1 MKMEH
6 LSGLIAAPFT
16 AFHPNGELNCDMIA
30 RQADSLVADGVK
42 GAYIC
47 GTTGEGIS
55 CSVAERIAI
64 MEAWSAA
71 SRGRLKLIAHTGAL
85 ALGDVAVLGREAQRL
100 GFYATSVVPPC
111 YFKPGSVEALV
122 EFCAAAAAAAP
133 ELPFYYYHTM
143 NSGVNLPMAE
153 FLKKADGRIPN
164 LAGIKFN
171 HHNLYEYQNCRW
183 ACDGKYDV
191 IYGVDEFFAGALA
204 VGAECFIGST
214 YNYSAE
220 LYTAVWR
227 AFEAGDRAA
236 VIAGMHKICQ
246 GVDLLNQHGGLAAGK
261 AMMLVKGIECG
272 NPRLPFLPLPEE
284 ERQEIAAALRKILE
298 S

>member
-1 MKMEH
+1 
-6 LSGLIAAPFT
+6 
-16 AFHPNGELNCDMIA
+16 
-30 RQADSLVADGVK
+30 
-42 GAYIC
+42 
-47 GTTGEGIS
+47 
-55 CSVAERIAI
+55 
-64 MEAWSAA
+64 
-71 SRGRLKLIAHTGAL
+71 
-85 ALGDVAVLGREAQRL
+85 
-100 GFYATSVVPPC
+100 
-111 YFKPGSVEALV
+111 
-122 EFCAAAAAAAP
+122 
-133 ELPFYYYHTM
+133 M
-143 NSGVNLPMAE
+143 NSGVNLSMVE
-153 FLKKADGRIPN
+153 FLEKADGRIPN

-236 VIAGMHKICQ
+236 VLAGMHKICQ
-246 GVDLLNQHGGLAAGK
+246 GVDLLNRHGGLAAGK

-272 NPRLPFLPLPEE
+272 NPRLPFLPLPET
-284 ERQEIAAALRKILE
+284 ERREIAAALREILE
-298 S
+298 R

>member
-1 MKMEH
+1 M
-6 LSGLIAAPFT
+6 
-16 AFHPNGELNCDMIA
+16 
-30 RQADSLVADGVK
+30 
-42 GAYIC
+42 
-47 GTTGEGIS
+47 
-55 CSVAERIAI
+55 
-64 MEAWSAA
+64 
-71 SRGRLKLIAHTGAL
+71 KLIAHTGAL
-85 ALGDVAVLGREAQRL
+85 ALGDVEVLGREAQRL

-143 NSGVNLPMAE
+143 NSGVNLSMVE
-153 FLKKADGRIPN
+153 FLEKADGRIPN

-183 ACDGKYDV
+183 ACGGKYDV

-246 GVDLLNQHGGLAAGK
+246 GVDLLNRHGGLAAGK

-272 NPRLPFLPLPEE
+272 NPRLPFLPLPET
-284 ERQEIAAALRKILE
+284 ERREIAAALREILE
-298 S
+298 R

>member
-1 MKMEH
+1 MKIEH

-16 AFHPNGELNCDMIA
+16 AFHPDGKLNLEMIP
-30 RQADSLVADGVK
+30 RQVEALVADGVR
-42 GAYIC
+42 GAYVC

-55 CSVAERIAI
+55 CSVSERIAI

-71 SRGRLKLIAHTGAL
+71 SHGRLKLIAHTGAL
-85 ALGDVAVLGREAQRL
+85 ALGDVAQLGREAQRL

-111 YFKPGSVEALV
+111 YFKPGSVKALV

-133 ELPFYYYHTM
+133 DLAFYYYHTM
-143 NSGVNLPMAE
+143 NSGVNLPMVE
-153 FLKKADGRIPN
+153 FLEAADGRIPN

-171 HHNLYEYQNCRW
+171 HHNLYEYQNCLR
-183 ACDGKYDV
+183 ACGGKFDV

-227 AFEAGDRAA
+227 SFEAGDRAA
-236 VIAGMHKICQ
+236 VLDGMRKICQ
-246 GVDLLNQHGGLAAGK
+246 GVDLLNRHGGLAAGK
-261 AMMLVKGIECG
+261 AMMLVKGIDCG

-284 ERQEIAAALRKILE
+284 ERSRIAAALRAVLA

>member
-1 MKMEH
+1 MKIEH

-16 AFHPNGELNCDMIA
+16 AFHPDGKLNLEMIP
-30 RQADSLVADGVK
+30 RQVEALVADGVR
-42 GAYIC
+42 GAYVC

-55 CSVAERIAI
+55 CSVSERIAI

-71 SRGRLKLIAHTGAL
+71 SHGRLKLIAHTGAL
-85 ALGDVAVLGREAQRL
+85 ALGDVAQLGREAQRL

-111 YFKPGSVEALV
+111 YFKPGSVKALV
-122 EFCAAAAAAAP
+122 EFCTAAAAAAP
-133 ELPFYYYHTM
+133 DLPFYYYHTM
-143 NSGVNLPMAE
+143 NSGVNLPMVE
-153 FLKKADGRIPN
+153 FLEAADGRIPN

-171 HHNLYEYQNCRW
+171 HHNLYEYQNCLR
-183 ACDGKYDV
+183 ACGGKFDV

-236 VIAGMHKICQ
+236 VLDGMRKICQ
-246 GVDLLNQHGGLAAGK
+246 GVDLLNRHGGLAAGK
-261 AMMLVKGIECG
+261 AMMLVKGIDCG

-284 ERQEIAAALRKILE
+284 ERSRIAAALRAVLA

>member
-1 MKMEH
+1 MKIEH

-16 AFHPNGELNCDMIA
+16 AFHPDGKLNLEMIP
-30 RQADSLVADGVK
+30 RQVEALVADGVR
-42 GAYIC
+42 GAYVC

-55 CSVAERIAI
+55 CSVSERIAI

-71 SRGRLKLIAHTGAL
+71 SHGRLKLIAHTGAL
-85 ALGDVAVLGREAQRL
+85 ALDDVAQLGREAQRL

-111 YFKPGSVEALV
+111 YFKPGSVKALV

-133 ELPFYYYHTM
+133 DLPFYYYHTM
-143 NSGVNLPMAE
+143 NSGVNLPMVE
-153 FLKKADGRIPN
+153 FLEAADGRIPN

-171 HHNLYEYQNCRW
+171 HHNLYEYQNCLR
-183 ACDGKYDV
+183 ACGGKFDV

-236 VIAGMHKICQ
+236 VLDGMRKICQ
-246 GVDLLNQHGGLAAGK
+246 GVDLLNRHGGLAAGK
-261 AMMLVKGIECG
+261 AMMLVKGIDCG

-284 ERQEIAAALRKILE
+284 ERSRIAAALRAVLA